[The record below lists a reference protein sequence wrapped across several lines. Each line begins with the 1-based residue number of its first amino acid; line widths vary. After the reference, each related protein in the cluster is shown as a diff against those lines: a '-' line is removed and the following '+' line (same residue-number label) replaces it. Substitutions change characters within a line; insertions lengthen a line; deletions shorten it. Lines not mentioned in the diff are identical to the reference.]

1 MLHTAAAL
9 HVHFY
14 VVFNHLK
21 IGTLQDGQQQ
31 GPLRDVQTTRVPGQ
45 QIGPKT
51 L

>member
-21 IGTLQDGQQQ
+21 IGTLQDRTDNSRDLYGTSKLQ
-31 GPLRDVQTTRVPGQ
+31 GSLDNR
-45 QIGPKT
+45 
-51 L
+51 